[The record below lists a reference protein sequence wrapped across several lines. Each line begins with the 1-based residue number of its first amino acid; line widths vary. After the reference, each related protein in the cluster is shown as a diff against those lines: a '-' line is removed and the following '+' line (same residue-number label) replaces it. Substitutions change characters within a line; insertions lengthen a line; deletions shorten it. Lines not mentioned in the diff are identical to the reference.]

1 MAADTGKPGAVDE
14 LEEYLA
20 EALRDPEFR
29 RLYERADRQMRMT
42 ATLPLCINGHEYARR
57 RKSRRRKNRARGR

>member
-20 EALRDPEFR
+20 WALRDPEFR
-29 RLYERADRQMRMT
+29 RLYERAGRQMRMT
-42 ATLPLCINGHEYARR
+42 ATRPLCINGHEYSRRRQARR
-57 RKSRRRKNRARGR
+57 RRGR